1 MKKHLPKFLF
11 SFLIIL
17 ILFSFLKE
25 NGILDNEEAKEKYSN
40 LLKEKS
46 MLQDSLLVLKTNNQ
60 LLKSSNTY
68 IEKIAREKYFY
79 AYPNET
85 IIY

>member
-1 MKKHLPKFLF
+1 MKKPIPKFLF
-11 SFLIIL
+11 SLLIVL

-25 NGILDNEEAKEKYSN
+25 NGILDHEKEKEKYHN

-46 MLQDSLLVLKTNNQ
+46 MLQDSLQALKINNQ

-68 IEKIAREKYFY
+68 IEKIVREKYFY

>member
-1 MKKHLPKFLF
+1 MKKPIPKFLF
-11 SFLIIL
+11 SLLIVL

-25 NGILDNEEAKEKYSN
+25 NGILDHEKEKEKYHN
-40 LLKEKS
+40 LLKEKR
-46 MLQDSLLVLKTNNQ
+46 MLQDSLQVLKINNQ

-68 IEKIAREKYFY
+68 IEKIVREKYFY

>member
-25 NGILDNEEAKEKYSN
+25 NGILDNEKEKEKYHD

-46 MLQDSLLVLKTNNQ
+46 ILQDSLQVLKTTNQ

>member
-1 MKKHLPKFLF
+1 MKKHIPKILF

-17 ILFSFLKE
+17 VLFSFLKE
-25 NGILDNEEAKEKYSN
+25 DGILDNKQEKRKYIT
-40 LLKEKS
+40 LLQEKS
-46 MLQDSLLVLKTNNQ
+46 ILQDSLQTLKTNNQ
-60 LLKSSNTY
+60 LLKTSNTY

>member
-1 MKKHLPKFLF
+1 MKKHLQIF
-11 SFLIIL
+11 SFSLLIIL

-25 NGILDNEEAKEKYSN
+25 DGILDNKQEKRKYIT
-40 LLKEKS
+40 LLQEKS
-46 MLQDSLLVLKTNNQ
+46 ILQDSLQTLKTNNQ
-60 LLKSSNTY
+60 LLKTNNTY

>member
-1 MKKHLPKFLF
+1 MKKPIPKFLF
-11 SFLIIL
+11 SLLIVL

-25 NGILDNEEAKEKYSN
+25 NGILDHEKEKEKYHN

-46 MLQDSLLVLKTNNQ
+46 MLQDSLQVLKINNQ

-68 IEKIAREKYFY
+68 IEKIVREKYFY

>member
-1 MKKHLPKFLF
+1 MKKSIPKFLF
-11 SFLIIL
+11 SLLIVL

-25 NGILDNEEAKEKYSN
+25 NGILDHEKEKEKYHN

-46 MLQDSLLVLKTNNQ
+46 MLQDSLQVLKINNQ

-68 IEKIAREKYFY
+68 IEKIVREKYFY

>member
-1 MKKHLPKFLF
+1 MKKHQPKFLF
-11 SFLIIL
+11 SLLIIL

-25 NGILDNEEAKEKYSN
+25 NGILANEEAKEKYSN

-46 MLQDSLLVLKTNNQ
+46 MLQDSLQALKTNNK
-60 LLKSSNTY
+60 LLKNSKTY

>member
-11 SFLIIL
+11 SLLIIL

-25 NGILDNEEAKEKYSN
+25 NGIIDNEEAKEKYRN

-46 MLQDSLLVLKTNNQ
+46 MLQDSLQALKTNNQ
-60 LLKSSNTY
+60 LLKSSKTY

>member
-1 MKKHLPKFLF
+1 MKKPIPKFLF
-11 SFLIIL
+11 SLLIVL
-17 ILFSFLKE
+17 VLFSFLKE
-25 NGILDNEEAKEKYSN
+25 NGILDHEKEKEKYHN
-40 LLKEKS
+40 LLKEKR
-46 MLQDSLLVLKTNNQ
+46 MLQDSLQVLKINNQ

-68 IEKIAREKYFY
+68 IEKIVREKYFY

>member
-1 MKKHLPKFLF
+1 MEKHLPKLLF
-11 SFLIIL
+11 SLLIIL
-17 ILFSFLKE
+17 ILFSFLQE
-25 NGILDNEEAKEKYSN
+25 NGILDNEEEKEKYRN

>member
-1 MKKHLPKFLF
+1 MKKPIPKFLF
-11 SFLIIL
+11 SLLIVL

-25 NGILDNEEAKEKYSN
+25 NGILDHEKEKEKYHN

-46 MLQDSLLVLKTNNQ
+46 MLQDSLQALKINNQ

>member
-1 MKKHLPKFLF
+1 MKKPIPKFLF
-11 SFLIIL
+11 SLLIVL
-17 ILFSFLKE
+17 ILFSFIKE
-25 NGILDNEEAKEKYSN
+25 NGILDHEKEKEKYHN

-46 MLQDSLLVLKTNNQ
+46 MLQDSLQVLKINNQ

-68 IEKIAREKYFY
+68 IEKIVREKYFY